1 MSLPEHI
8 EQHRE
13 LGVLELAG
21 PFWGKPRIASLLV
34 AFLDRVQEF
43 EDLVHQLLE
52 LRTVDG
58 ADIERL
64 KILGKI
70 VGQPRSGLN
79 ADDYRTL
86 IKARALANV
95 SRGRASDIF
104 AVLELIVGA
113 TPTDYELFEVGNATL
128 LLSIYF
134 DLPAEELNMLR
145 QVLPDVRAAGVGFQL
160 LSSSAF
166 DDVLIWGE
174 TWDAA
179 KVWGGVT
186 VL

>member
-1 MSLPEHI
+1 M
-8 EQHRE
+8 R
-13 LGVLELAG
+13 LAG

-34 AFLDRVQEF
+34 AFLLRVQAL
-43 EDLVHQLLE
+43 EDDLQELLTA
-52 LRTVDG
+52 RTIDA

-64 KILGKI
+64 KVLGKI
-70 VGQPRSGLN
+70 VGQPRSGLG

-95 SRGRASDIF
+95 SKGRASDVF
-104 AVLELIVGA
+104 AVLTLILGA
-113 TPTDYELFEVGNATL
+113 TPADYELFEVGSATL
-128 LLSIYF
+128 LLSVYF
-134 DLPAEELNMLR
+134 DLSAEQLNMLR

-160 LSSSAF
+160 LSSASF

-179 KVWGGVT
+179 KTWGSVA
-186 VL
+186 VF